1 MNACIRPHLLD
12 ARNAQAQRGYQI
24 RHSVGQKQY
33 DPVRHGA
40 IGELLAAADAAMY
53 RHKQASKARTVHSR

>member
-1 MNACIRPHLLD
+1 MQNSPDAYPHLLD
-12 ARNAQAQRGYQI
+12 ARNAQAQCGNQI
-24 RHSVGQKQY
+24 HHSVGQKQY

-53 RHKQASKARTVHSR
+53 SPQAGVESAHRS